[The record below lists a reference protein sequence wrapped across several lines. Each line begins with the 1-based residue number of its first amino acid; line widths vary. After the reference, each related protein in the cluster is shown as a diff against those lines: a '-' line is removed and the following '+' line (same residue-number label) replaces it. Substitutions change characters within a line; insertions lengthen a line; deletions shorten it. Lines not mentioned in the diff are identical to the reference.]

1 MAPPDGGAGCALAQ
15 TEGEKSSSQNQQ
27 TYLNWVGALSLL
39 PPAYGVAFQSM
50 IETSAVCLKADRQ
63 TKRFAALQAPSF
75 SSRAFAMCLRRDQP
89 GRILRMPVRRCRNPL
104 RGSSVRIIRGRQP
117 HPSACG
123 AAPQSSIE
131 PSAVCLKADR
141 QTNGFA
147 ALAATF
153 PKGEG
158 KVTNVRLLAPS
169 DEGAGC
175 ALAQTE

>member
-1 MAPPDGGAGCALAQ
+1 MWFSPSVSATSRADTFLLAVAPLRCIAGATSPDAFFECQSGAA
-15 TEGEKSSSQNQQ
+15 
-27 TYLNWVGALSLL
+27 
-39 PPAYGVAFQSM
+39 
-50 IETSAVCLKADRQ
+50 ET
-63 TKRFAALQAPSF
+63 RFAG
-75 SSRAFAMCLRRDQP
+75 LRCVLSEE
-89 GRILRMPVRRCRNPL
+89 GNLIRR
-104 RGSSVRIIRGRQP
+104 
-117 HPSACG
+117 CG

-175 ALAQTE
+175 ALAQTEGEKPIDRYTYAVFEA